1 MYVFLMAP
9 PSGGQEGAILNFV
22 FLGALFLVFY
32 FFIIRPQSQKQKKVE
47 KMISE
52 LKKGDKIVTTGGI
65 IAHIQSIEDKSVLA
79 EVDSGVKVRFTKA
92 SIVDVNH
99 AKKES

>member
-1 MYVFLMAP
+1 
-9 PSGGQEGAILNFV
+9 
-22 FLGALFLVFY
+22 
-32 FFIIRPQSQKQKKVE
+32 
-47 KMISE
+47 MISE

-92 SIVDVNH
+92 SIVDVNP